1 MRSLFK
7 LLFYYE
13 KIQWNIEIST
23 FWAVIWYNISIH
35 NLYYVNKIER
45 GVTVEEKQILKELL
59 REIMLI
65 EKDLKLNM
73 WLIKR
78 SLPNE
83 EKIKIVENLEKVEKI
98 YDKNLENIRSLNCKY
113 IKKDL
118 KKLDKALNKLIIYK
132 SKIKSS
138 IEMSEVNYEWKD
150 SSS

>member
-1 MRSLFK
+1 M
-7 LLFYYE
+7 
-13 KIQWNIEIST
+13 
-23 FWAVIWYNISIH
+23 
-35 NLYYVNKIER
+35 
-45 GVTVEEKQILKELL
+45 EEKQILKELL

-118 KKLDKALNKLIIYK
+118 KKLDKVLNKLIIYK

-138 IEMSEVNYEWKD
+138 IEMSEVNYE
-150 SSS
+150 